1 MYTVSRNIQTPQ
13 NLFDNPCHIF
23 YMKHVRFEYHE
34 LALAILIVVSAAHYM
49 NFIFPFLHF
58 IAVCFKF
65 QISSAITVEINK

>member
-1 MYTVSRNIQTPQ
+1 
-13 NLFDNPCHIF
+13 
-23 YMKHVRFEYHE
+23 MKHVRFEYHE